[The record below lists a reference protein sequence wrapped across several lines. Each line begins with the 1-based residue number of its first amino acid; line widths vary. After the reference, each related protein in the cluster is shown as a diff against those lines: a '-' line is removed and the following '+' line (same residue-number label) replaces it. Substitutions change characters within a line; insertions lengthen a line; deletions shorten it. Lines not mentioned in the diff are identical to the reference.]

1 MAPLRVA
8 IATESFLP
16 EVNGVT
22 NSVLRVLEHLD
33 RAGHEALVIAPG
45 PGADAYRGTRVVRVP
60 SVRLPPVR
68 SLPIGLPTRKVFTAI
83 RDFRP
88 DVVHL
93 ASPFV
98 VGAAA
103 LTAARRLRL
112 PTVAVFQT
120 DLVGFARAYG
130 LGVLTRYGWHRI
142 RRLHRRAD
150 RTLAPSVS
158 AVESLLDQGVP
169 RVHRWARGVDTVQFD
184 PARRSETLRREL
196 APSGELLVGYV
207 GRLAPEKQV
216 ESLAALNDL
225 PGVRLAVVGAG
236 PSERRLR
243 ALLPRAAFL
252 GFRSGDDLAAT
263 YASLD
268 VFVHTGPF
276 ETFCQAV
283 QEALASGVPV
293 VAPDAGGPRD
303 LVTPG
308 RTGYLY
314 PVDSVDGLRAAVLA
328 LADDDR
334 RRRFGAAAR
343 RSVLH
348 RTWPVLCDELLAHYA
363 AVLRHEAVMVPGPR
377 VSTRT

>member
-60 SVRLPPVR
+60 SVRLPPVK

-120 DLVGFARAYG
+120 DLVG
-130 LGVLTRYGWHRI
+130 
-142 RRLHRRAD
+142 
-150 RTLAPSVS
+150 
-158 AVESLLDQGVP
+158 
-169 RVHRWARGVDTVQFD
+169 
-184 PARRSETLRREL
+184 
-196 APSGELLVGYV
+196 
-207 GRLAPEKQV
+207 
-216 ESLAALNDL
+216 
-225 PGVRLAVVGAG
+225 
-236 PSERRLR
+236 
-243 ALLPRAAFL
+243 
-252 GFRSGDDLAAT
+252 
-263 YASLD
+263 
-268 VFVHTGPF
+268 
-276 ETFCQAV
+276 
-283 QEALASGVPV
+283 
-293 VAPDAGGPRD
+293 
-303 LVTPG
+303 
-308 RTGYLY
+308 YLY

-348 RTWPVLCDELLAHYA
+348 RTWPVLCDELLVHCA
-363 AVLRHEAVMVPGPR
+363 AVLRHEAVLVPGPR